1 MKDFKYLAELPGT
14 PQEEEWMRERLD
26 TLSVK
31 ESIVLAAALDGD
43 PPSMA
48 SDAICQ
54 LCALSDYKICGYAGD
69 YKQLGE
75 YAANEAMLSKDV
87 RPHLNLE
94 KLGHTYA
101 ENHPGKFCEEHYVE
115 FPDQPSTQRY
125 DPQNGQ
131 LPEDTDWS
139 VKLKVATP
147 EKPEGV
153 WIRLP
158 DHQGDMDN
166 NPDEISLALDA
177 LHVKNI
183 QELTVLDTRCVL
195 PGTWNLTEQ
204 YSDVA
209 DLMYDANDLGL
220 VLESQ
225 CQRSDCFKE
234 FLRAALEYENCQ
246 DLRLALEIARNPEFY
261 DWISSD
267 SLEEIAK
274 KELRDQGVSEKI
286 IGSDA
291 IDLKAYG
298 EEILIRNGYVP
309 ASDQTGY
316 IFSHSHD
323 GISQDN
329 SPKAP
334 EMQM

>member
-1 MKDFKYLAELPGT
+1 VKDFKHLAELPGT
-14 PQEEEWMRERLD
+14 PQEREWMRERLD

-43 PPSMA
+43 PPGMA
-48 SDAICQ
+48 SDAIYQ
-54 LCALSDYKICGYAGD
+54 LIALPDYKICGYAGN

-75 YAANEAMLSKDV
+75 YAANEAMLPKDV

-101 ENHPGKFCEEHYVE
+101 EAHPGKFCEGHYVE
-115 FPDQPSTQRY
+115 FPERPSVQRY
-125 DPQNGQ
+125 DPQTGQ

-139 VKLKVATP
+139 VKLKDATP

-158 DHQGDMDN
+158 DHQGDIDS

-177 LHVKNI
+177 LNAKSI

-204 YSDVA
+204 YSDIA

-220 VLESQ
+220 ALESQ
-225 CQRSDCFKE
+225 CQRLDCFKE
-234 FLRAALEYENCQ
+234 FLWAALEYENCQ
-246 DLRLALEIARNPEFY
+246 DLHLALEIARNPEFY

-267 SLEEIAK
+267 RLEEIAK
-274 KELRDQGVSEKI
+274 KELRDQGVSEEI

-309 ASDQTGY
+309 TSDQTGY
-316 IFSHSHD
+316 IFSPSRD
-323 GISQDN
+323 SISQDD
-329 SPKAP
+329 SPQVP

>member
-14 PQEEEWMRERLD
+14 PQEQEWMRERLD

-31 ESIVLAAALDGD
+31 EGIILAAALDGN
-43 PPSMA
+43 PPGMVF
-48 SDAICQ
+48 DAIYQ
-54 LCALSDYKICGYAGD
+54 LLALPDYKICGYAGD
-69 YKQLGE
+69 YRQLGE
-75 YAANEAMLSKDV
+75 YAANEAVIPKDV
-87 RPHLNLE
+87 RLHLNLE

-101 ENHPGKFCEEHYVE
+101 ETHPGKFCEGHYVE
-115 FPDQPSTQRY
+115 FPEQPSAPRY
-125 DPQNGQ
+125 DPQTGQ

-139 VKLKVATP
+139 IKLKVATP

-158 DHQGDMDN
+158 DHQGDMDS

-177 LHVKNI
+177 LDAKNI

-204 YSDVA
+204 YSDIA

-225 CQRSDCFKE
+225 CQRSDCFKK
-234 FLRAALEYENCQ
+234 FLWAALEYENCQ
-246 DLRLALEIARNPEFY
+246 DLHLALEIARNPGFY

-267 SLEEIAK
+267 RLEEIAK
-274 KELRDQGVSEKI
+274 KELRDQGVSEEI

-291 IDLKAYG
+291 IDLIAYG

-309 ASDQTGY
+309 TSDQTGY
-316 IFSHSHD
+316 IFSPSRD
-323 GISQDN
+323 SISQDD
-329 SPKAP
+329 SPQVP